1 MPNAKDEGLTALGIE
16 YPQRTQEAKII
27 MTKSIQIILALIAL
41 AIAAPAHAQEKKG
54 GTDED
59 YDAIITLHRSIVG
72 HYNSGDLESF
82 KNSYTEDAWHI
93 SMRRPMAQSREEIGK
108 FFGPNMSAY
117 EFEDEHELLEL
128 EVVGDTAI
136 MIGRTSLKG
145 FPRVEDESFPEFTEN
160 RIFTGVFKKVDDQW
174 LIHRYMEST
183 SPREGDPLPT
193 PTGE

>member
-1 MPNAKDEGLTALGIE
+1 MT
-16 YPQRTQEAKII
+16 KII
-27 MTKSIQIILALIAL
+27 PTIATMLMLLATF
-41 AIAAPAHAQEKKG
+41 AQAEEMKG
-54 GTDED
+54 GTED
-59 YDAIITLHRSIVG
+59 DYNAIIKLHRSIVG

-117 EFEDEHELLEL
+117 EFKDEHELLEL

-145 FPRVEDESFPEFTEN
+145 FPRIKDEAFPEFTEN
-160 RIFTGVFKKVDDQW
+160 RIFTGVFKKVDGSW

-193 PTGE
+193 PTGD

>member
-1 MPNAKDEGLTALGIE
+1 M
-16 YPQRTQEAKII
+16 TQMSKII
-27 MTKSIQIILALIAL
+27 S
-41 AIAAPAHAQEKKG
+41 AIAAILMAFTTTTVHAGQMKG
-54 GTDED
+54 GSDDD
-59 YDAIITLHRSIVG
+59 YNEIISLHRSIVG

-93 SMRRPMAQSREEIGK
+93 SMRRPMAQSREEIGE

-117 EFEDEHELLEL
+117 EFKDEHELLEL

-145 FPRVEDESFPEFTEN
+145 FPRIENEAFPEFTEN
-160 RIFTGVFKKVDDQW
+160 RIFTGVFTKVDGAW

-183 SPREGDPLPT
+183 SPREGQAYQNPMEFCDNLAKQD
-193 PTGE
+193 